1 MMPPPFEVS
10 EPFRL
15 NLRRL
20 RRRVGLSQ
28 EQLAARASLHRTE
41 IGLLEKGERLP
52 RIDTLMKLAAS
63 LEVPPGELL
72 DGIEW
77 VPSSGKAKGTFWL
90 RAQGVGNWPAE
101 MVRRAGESHAE
112 LLNRAE
118 ALRGR
123 QSASADAAALVREG
137 RDDVEPRH
145 DRGDD

>member
-1 MMPPPFEVS
+1 MTPPFEVS

-28 EQLAARASLHRTE
+28 AQLAARASLHRTE

-77 VPSSGKAKGTFWL
+77 VPSSGEAEGTFWL
-90 RAQGVGNWPAE
+90 PESFGDPRSAAQGRKRDE
-101 MVRRAGESHAE
+101 RHAE
-112 LLNRAE
+112 LMKRAE
-118 ALRGR
+118 ALRAR
-123 QSASADAAALVREG
+123 QPATTDVVALVREG
-137 RDDVEPRH
+137 RGEAGP
-145 DRGDD
+145 RGDRADG